1 MNDELNSQNA
11 EITYPD
17 ALQLVI
23 KKKKRCAYIVDG
35 ELYLRLGASDD
46 EETRDG
52 ATLRNLRVRVRYFD
66 AGTETIQI
74 GWSINGTSETN
85 TATIVTKTNTNKW
98 KTAKYKFAAVLG
110 GDQYPDQEYGDVRIV
125 STGELYVE
133 YVITKDLDDG
143 SEFVWSAATNAT
155 ALATEDS
162 ESDDYEAGTAGWF
175 IDRDTGKAQF
185 TDLLITGEIHTSV
198 FVKDVVNV
206 QAGTI
211 MVAKSAGALAAKM
224 NVPSAG
230 TWTAKFNDPPGGGFL
245 FANNDICYIKGKLV
259 GGGIGATY
267 FTVSA
272 RVSNG
277 DGTQSYTC
285 TWNNGTKNATY
296 RNGQG
301 VTDLGVN
308 GDGYLVLT
316 ADAASG
322 APSYSVYTHS
332 GSPWTDAVLRG
343 RFGNLNGIVDAT
355 LNPSGYGIYT
365 SNGFFSGTLTATTGA
380 IGGFVIGTTTLTATN
395 FVLDSANQQLR
406 LGSGNN
412 IIVADAADAMWRLW
426 IGNAAAASASF
437 RVAKDGKVYADQFI
451 QIGSSQLQYD
461 SSAGGVGGNPLLWVR
476 GIGLDRLDVSTTG
489 AFNLDTQGRSWIR
502 LTGTAT
508 AKTISYIRKPD
519 GPAGQLL
526 ILKND
531 AEPVTVKKTSQLTLK
546 NNLQSPPAG
555 YAAMSLYGKDVVL
568 KNFGTVALIYD
579 AANERWTLQSVVKA
593 TTAKKAGALAD
604 EGYDEEVS
612 VTTALPQS
620 TVANA
625 GTIILNKSAGTL
637 AVDMDIPASST
648 WTMELV
654 TPSDGTTWMFANGET
669 AYMRQGASE
678 VYFTV
683 TRGTNDGV
691 TQTYTCTFAN
701 GTRPLSFAA
710 GAGVINFGASGQ
722 GWIVDTVASGA
733 PRMSI
738 YTHSGSPWSPTEVAR
753 LGSLT
758 GITDANFGALTG
770 YGLWTN
776 NVFLS
781 GSINATAGL
790 ISGTLTVSGTL
801 QNSAGNPRWQLN
813 AAGFKQYDS
822 GGVQRS
828 QLLND
833 GSGWLGSSSVLAWT
847 AAGVVSLNGSAVV
860 GNSLDADKVTFTAPT
875 LSGLTLTNNS
885 PSAGYVAWSSFK
897 LTYQGVTYTVSSGNS
912 NNKYIYWK
920 KSVSTTVLQTSATI
934 PTNAPDMFIVV
945 ANFSGTAYQSNF
957 APFIYADYISV
968 GQLSA
973 ISADMG
979 SITAGTITGGTI
991 RTAASGARTEMHA
1004 SNLFGLGFGG
1014 IGGTDGTT
1022 AQWYAKASD
1031 GKLYAAG
1038 GDWVVDASGQK
1049 LPVATSWDT
1058 KKGLRWEK
1066 GGNVVSRLWSLSV
1079 DSTTNWTYL
1088 ESVPAGSVTAS
1099 EMLVASESS
1108 GTAIA
1113 IAILRARNG
1122 ASTPADLRVYYNPS
1136 DARPNYAYVQGDLK
1150 TANGTYDLGVNGGA
1164 WRNAWVSGNVNA
1176 GGVLPYTNN
1185 ADDIGSNSMRW
1196 QDVWI
1201 GGSGSVDIA
1210 SGSGSRFKTNLQT
1223 AQIYVKSDKLVVHY
1237 RTATNKSRFYYITLT
1252 GTVNPTWTYSA
1263 TEP

>member
-52 ATLRNLRVRVRYFD
+52 ATLRNLRMRVRYFD

-272 RVSNG
+272 RVSNS

-285 TWNNGTKNATY
+285 TWNNGTKNVTY

-365 SNGFFSGTLTATTGA
+365 TNGFFSGTLVATVGSIGGWTINSTYLAKDTGVNSTSAGLSPTDYPFYAGATYANRATAPFRVTPAGVLVASNATITGTITATVGS
-380 IGGFVIGTTTLTATN
+380 IGGWTISSGALTATN
-395 FVLDSANQQLR
+395 AVLDSTNQEIR

-412 IIVADAADAMWRLW
+412 IVVLDAADATYRLW
-426 IGNAAAASASF
+426 IGNAVAASAPF
-437 RVAKDGKVYADQFI
+437 RVTQAGAVTASNID
-451 QIGSSQLQYD
+451 L
-461 SSAGGVGGNPLLWVR
+461 AGG
-476 GIGLDRLDVSTTG
+476 
-489 AFNLDTQGRSWIR
+489 
-502 LTGTAT
+502 
-508 AKTISYIRKPD
+508 
-519 GPAGQLL
+519 
-526 ILKND
+526 
-531 AEPVTVKKTSQLTLK
+531 TV
-546 NNLQSPPAG
+546 
-555 YAAMSLYGKDVVL
+555 
-568 KNFGTVALIYD
+568 
-579 AANERWTLQSVVKA
+579 
-593 TTAKKAGALAD
+593 
-604 EGYDEEVS
+604 
-612 VTTALPQS
+612 
-620 TVANA
+620 
-625 GTIILNKSAGTL
+625 
-637 AVDMDIPASST
+637 
-648 WTMELV
+648 
-654 TPSDGTTWMFANGET
+654 
-669 AYMRQGASE
+669 
-678 VYFTV
+678 
-683 TRGTNDGV
+683 
-691 TQTYTCTFAN
+691 
-701 GTRPLSFAA
+701 
-710 GAGVINFGASGQ
+710 
-722 GWIVDTVASGA
+722 
-733 PRMSI
+733 
-738 YTHSGSPWSPTEVAR
+738 
-753 LGSLT
+753 
-758 GITDANFGALTG
+758 
-770 YGLWTN
+770 
-776 NVFLS
+776 
-781 GSINATAGL
+781 
-790 ISGTLTVSGTL
+790 SGTFTVSGTL
-801 QNSAGNPRWQLN
+801 RSAASPN
-813 AAGFKQYDS
+813 ARYELTSVGWKSYDS
-822 GGVQRS
+822 GNVQRT
-828 QLLND
+828 QILND
-833 GSGWLGSSSVLAWT
+833 GSGWLGSSSVFSWT

-945 ANFSGTAYQSNF
+945 VNFSGTAYQSNF

-1058 KKGLRWEK
+1058 KKGLRWET

-1122 ASTPADLRVYYNPS
+1122 ASTPADLRVYYKPS

-1150 TANGTYDLGVNGGA
+1150 TADGTYDLGVNGGA

-1237 RTATNKSRFYYITLT
+1237 RTAANQSRFYYITLT